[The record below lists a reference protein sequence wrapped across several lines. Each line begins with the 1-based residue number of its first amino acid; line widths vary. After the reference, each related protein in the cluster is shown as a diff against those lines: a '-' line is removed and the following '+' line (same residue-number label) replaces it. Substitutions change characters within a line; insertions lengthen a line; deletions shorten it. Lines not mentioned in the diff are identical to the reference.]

1 MILLLLT
8 NLFLPLLLP
17 LLLHRLLPPPLLPS
31 PLLPP
36 HSGVVASTSWML
48 GGIGVMIGTQPF
60 MAIILAAALTLYFFL
75 YRFYRG
81 TCVDLQR
88 LYATTM
94 SPIQGNENENGLY

>member
-1 MILLLLT
+1 
-8 NLFLPLLLP
+8 
-17 LLLHRLLPPPLLPS
+17 
-31 PLLPP
+31 
-36 HSGVVASTSWML
+36 ML

-60 MAIILAAALTLYFFL
+60 MAIILAAALTVYFFL

-94 SPIQGNENENGLY
+94 SPIQGNEHS